1 MAAAPAAR
9 KEKQPLT
16 TQQQPAPAKRPPLT
30 PCQRIERSLITKYRK
45 TIWNRFIGGIKDY
58 QLIQEG
64 DRIAVCISGGKD
76 SMLLAKCMQQLHRH
90 SEVPFELEFLVMD
103 PGYRPANRELI
114 LQNAALMEIPVRVF
128 DSPIFGVVADIPK
141 SPCYLCARMRRGYLY
156 SRAQALG
163 CNKIAL
169 GHHFDDVIET
179 VLMSTLYGADYRT
192 MMPKL
197 HSTNFPG
204 MELIRPLYQVR
215 EKDILSWK
223 NYNGLSFLQCACRF
237 TEDIAGGDEPGKS
250 KRQEVKRLIAALKK
264 DNPQVDVNIFRSV
277 HSVNLDTVIGWRSAA
292 AGRHSFLEGYGAAP
306 GPEEEL

>member
-1 MAAAPAAR
+1 MPSRPA
-9 KEKQPLT
+9 LS
-16 TQQQPAPAKRPPLT
+16 
-30 PCQRIERSLITKYRK
+30 PCRQIERSIITKYRK
-45 TIWNRFIGGIKDY
+45 TIWNRFIGAVKDY
-58 QLIQEG
+58 ALLREG
-64 DRIAVCISGGKD
+64 DRVAVCISGGKD

-90 SEVPFELEFLVMD
+90 SEIPFDLEFLVMD

-114 LQNAALMEIPVRVF
+114 LKNAALMELPVHIF
-128 DSPIFGVVADIPK
+128 DSPIFQVVADIPK

-156 SRAQALG
+156 SHARELG

-169 GHHFDDVIET
+169 GHHFDDVVET
-179 VLMSTLYGADYRT
+179 VLMSTLYGAEYRT

-215 EKDILSWK
+215 ERDIIAWK

-237 TEDIAGGDEPGKS
+237 TEALGREDEPGES
-250 KRQEVKRLIAALKK
+250 KRQEVKKLIAALRR

-292 AGRHSFLEGYGAAP
+292 GGEHSFLDDYDQKIVK
-306 GPEEEL
+306 

>member
-1 MAAAPAAR
+1 MPN
-9 KEKQPLT
+9 
-16 TQQQPAPAKRPPLT
+16 RPPLS
-30 PCQRIERSLITKYRK
+30 PCQQIERSLITKYRK

-58 QLIQEG
+58 ALIQKG

-90 SEVPFELEFLVMD
+90 SEIPFHLEFLVMD

-114 LQNAALMEIPVRVF
+114 LRNAALMEIPIHLFESQIF
-128 DSPIFGVVADIPK
+128 DVVADIPK

-156 SRAQALG
+156 SHAQKLG

-169 GHHFDDVIET
+169 GHHFDDVVET
-179 VLMSTLYGADYRT
+179 ILMSTLYGAEYRT

-204 MELIRPLYQVR
+204 MELIRPLYLVR
-215 EKDILSWK
+215 ERDIIAWK
-223 NYNGLSFLQCACRF
+223 HYNHLSFLQCACRF
-237 TEDIAGGDEPGKS
+237 TEALGREDEPGES
-250 KRQEVKRLIAALKK
+250 KRQEVKELIAALRR
-264 DNPQVDVNIFRSV
+264 DNPQVDINIFRSV

-292 AGRHSFLEGYGAAP
+292 EGEHSFLEKYD
-306 GPEEEL
+306 

>member
-1 MAAAPAAR
+1 MPN
-9 KEKQPLT
+9 
-16 TQQQPAPAKRPPLT
+16 RPPLS
-30 PCQRIERSLITKYRK
+30 PCQQIERSLITKYRK

-58 QLIQEG
+58 ALIQEG

-90 SEVPFELEFLVMD
+90 SEIPFHLEFLVMD

-114 LQNAALMEIPVRVF
+114 LRNAALMEIPIHFFESQIF
-128 DSPIFGVVADIPK
+128 DVVADIPK

-156 SRAQALG
+156 SHAQKLG

-169 GHHFDDVIET
+169 GHHFDDVVET
-179 VLMSTLYGADYRT
+179 ILMSTLYGAEYRT

-204 MELIRPLYQVR
+204 MELIRPLYLVR
-215 EKDILSWK
+215 ERDIIAWK
-223 NYNGLSFLQCACRF
+223 HYNRLSFLQCACRF
-237 TEDIAGGDEPGKS
+237 TEALGREDEPGES
-250 KRQEVKRLIAALKK
+250 KRQEVKELIAALRR
-264 DNPQVDVNIFRSV
+264 DNPQVDINIFRSV

-292 AGRHSFLEGYGAAP
+292 EGEHSFLEKYD
-306 GPEEEL
+306 